1 MEKYLRRVI
10 TFDEK
15 LHFSYKIT
23 SERDGENS
31 EKLQSFI
38 KNTPRPFDRNTS
50 EGHVTAT
57 AFIIDES
64 RSFALMIFHRKLN
77 MWLPPGGHCD
87 ENSNVFSTA
96 FREATEETGIQTL
109 NAYSHEI
116 YDIDIHTIPENKK
129 EPEHLHY
136 DVRLLFTADTNA
148 PLKLNEDET
157 SGVEWILIDE
167 LEKYNQLPSVLILK
181 NKLEV
186 I

>member
-1 MEKYLRRVI
+1 MEKYQRSVI
-10 TFDEK
+10 SFDEN
-15 LHFSYKIT
+15 LRFSYKIT

-31 EKLQSFI
+31 EKLQCFI

-57 AFIIDES
+57 AFIIDETH
-64 RSFALMIFHRKLN
+64 SFALMIFHRKLN

-87 ENSNVFSTA
+87 DNSDVFFTA
-96 FREATEETGIQTL
+96 FREATEETGIQSL
-109 NAYSHEI
+109 SAYSHEI

-136 DVRLLFTADTNA
+136 DVRLLFTADINA